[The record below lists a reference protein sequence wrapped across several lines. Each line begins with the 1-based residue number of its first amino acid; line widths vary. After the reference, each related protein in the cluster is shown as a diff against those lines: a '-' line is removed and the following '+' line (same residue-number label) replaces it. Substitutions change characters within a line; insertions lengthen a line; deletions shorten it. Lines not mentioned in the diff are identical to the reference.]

1 MLIKPKPADLFFTT
15 SQSLFSAG
23 VKFFTHSKWSH
34 VQAVV
39 GMEGEEIV
47 VVSADAEG
55 VFCRAARE
63 GELKRYAILT
73 YPGITKEQREKVCK
87 FLFSKI
93 GSGYDYIGILDFLI
107 DSDIQAEER
116 FFCSELVFLAYQSAG
131 IHLQE
136 RMDHAFVS
144 PEILYISPI
153 LKVIEVKV

>member
-1 MLIKPKPADLFFTT
+1 MNNMIKPADLFFTT
-15 SQSLFSAG
+15 GQSVFSAG

-34 VQAVV
+34 VQVVV
-39 GMEGEEIV
+39 GRDEGEIV

-55 VFCRAARE
+55 VFCRNARE

-73 YPGITKEQREKVCK
+73 YPEITEEQRKHVCE

-93 GSGYDYIGILDFLI
+93 GKGYDFAGIIDFLI
-107 DSDIQAEER
+107 NSDIQAEER
-116 FFCSELVFLAYQSAG
+116 FFCSELVFLAYQSVG

-153 LKVIEVKV
+153 LRVIEERQ